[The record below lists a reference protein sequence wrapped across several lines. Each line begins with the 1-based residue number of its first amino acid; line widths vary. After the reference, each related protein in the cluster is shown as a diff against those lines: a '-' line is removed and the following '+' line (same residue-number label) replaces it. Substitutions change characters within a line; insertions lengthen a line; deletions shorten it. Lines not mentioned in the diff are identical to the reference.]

1 VTARDLPPWLI
12 VGLGNPGPKYADTP
26 HNIGWRVIDDLAE
39 RCAVRL
45 SSAKRAKAEAAQ
57 ARLLGHPVVLIKP
70 TDFMNNS
77 GGPTKALLQ
86 YFGASVERLVVVHD
100 EIDLPAHALR
110 LKFGG
115 GDNGHNGLRS
125 LRSSLGTGDFYRV
138 RVGVGRPQGRQD
150 PADYLLRPMPA
161 ALRTDMANTVARAA
175 AAVEVLIDRG
185 LAEAQNTY
193 NS

>member
-1 VTARDLPPWLI
+1 MTARDVQPWLI

-45 SSAKRAKAEAAQ
+45 SAAKRAKAEAAQ
-57 ARLLGHPVVLIKP
+57 GRLLGQSVLLIKP

-86 YFGASVERLVVVHD
+86 YYGGSVDRLVVVHD

-138 RVGVGRPQGRQD
+138 RVGVGRPLGRQD

-175 AAVEVLIDRG
+175 DAVEVLIERG